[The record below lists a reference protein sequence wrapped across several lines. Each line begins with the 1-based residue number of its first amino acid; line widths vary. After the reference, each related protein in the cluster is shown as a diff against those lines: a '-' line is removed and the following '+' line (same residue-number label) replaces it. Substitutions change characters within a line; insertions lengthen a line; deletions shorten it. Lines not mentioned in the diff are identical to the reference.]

1 MGLYLLF
8 HLLNLGFLY
17 CILHIFRFIPKGY
30 PHFFFD
36 LVFFGLRF
44 YVSPSSFLLCKV
56 MAAQTDTKDRAEPLF
71 DTNFSGSLPQIKD
84 LGFPKNFLPN
94 SLAYCP

>member
-1 MGLYLLF
+1 MKLYLKT
-8 HLLNLGFLY
+8 
-17 CILHIFRFIPKGY
+17 ILISSPTS
-30 PHFFFD
+30 FFY
-36 LVFFGLRF
+36 GLRF
-44 YVSPSSFLLCKV
+44 YVSPSNFLLCKV

-84 LGFPKNFLPN
+84 LGFPENFLPN

>member
-17 CILHIFRFIPKGY
+17 YSLHIFRFIPKGY

-44 YVSPSSFLLCKV
+44 YV
-56 MAAQTDTKDRAEPLF
+56 T
-71 DTNFSGSLPQIKD
+71 SL
-84 LGFPKNFLPN
+84 
-94 SLAYCP
+94 